1 MNIHPMILD
10 YLSQP
15 HVPFVI
21 TEPVTIDVEKW
32 KENINKADEYLAKM
46 TLEQYEKCRVEAH
59 HYLFGRV
66 IENLH

>member
-32 KENINKADEYLAKM
+32 KENINKADEYLAK
-46 TLEQYEKCRVEAH
+46 
-59 HYLFGRV
+59 
-66 IENLH
+66 